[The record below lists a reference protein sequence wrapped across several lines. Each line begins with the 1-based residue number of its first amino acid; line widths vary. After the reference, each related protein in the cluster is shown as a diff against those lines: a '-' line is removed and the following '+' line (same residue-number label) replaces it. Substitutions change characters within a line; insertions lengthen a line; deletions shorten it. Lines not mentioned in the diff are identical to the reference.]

1 MESALA
7 KIDVEQW
14 LCICQKRDS
23 GIIKI
28 CYTASHFDLGLK
40 SVEFAQD
47 LFSFFIQHC

>member
-1 MESALA
+1 MLV

-28 CYTASHFDLGLK
+28 HHTASYFDVDIK
-40 SVEFAQD
+40 SIEFAQE
-47 LFSFFIQHC
+47 LFSSFILHY